1 MWTTVDPQ
9 HRTAVFYSIPVEG
22 QPVIVPLQA
31 GNLDLAFSLAWSE
44 LVIANIAIPVV
55 PLTCLLKVQMNSL
68 RWMVARSQ
76 WLQNFAPSGQIVNS
90 VKVSVTTAGVKDVL
104 WIGRL
109 IFHIFRQRRFSGILL
124 FPRMSNNAVYQTV
137 PGDSLFIDLLQGM
150 GDGAVEAWDVCEGC
164 TLNGD
169 VC

>member
-1 MWTTVDPQ
+1 M
-9 HRTAVFYSIPVEG
+9 
-22 QPVIVPLQA
+22 
-31 GNLDLAFSLAWSE
+31 
-44 LVIANIAIPVV
+44 
-55 PLTCLLKVQMNSL
+55 
-68 RWMVARSQ
+68 ARSQ

-90 VKVSVTTAGVKDVL
+90 AKVSVTTAGVKDVL

-150 GDGAVEAWDVCEGC
+150 GDGAVEAGDVCEGR
-164 TLNGD
+164 TLDGD
-169 VC
+169 EC